1 VVKDLNVILV
11 EFSPSSR
18 VILTMKKNQDPK
30 EAMKSL
36 ISDAREHAASIEAA
50 CKILENALNGVDPEH
65 NIEFLDKMAELYD
78 GRLVVNKLRTVLQT
92 NFVRT
97 STSSR

>member
-1 VVKDLNVILV
+1 MVKDLNVILV

-65 NIEFLDKMAELYD
+65 KEFLDKMAELYD